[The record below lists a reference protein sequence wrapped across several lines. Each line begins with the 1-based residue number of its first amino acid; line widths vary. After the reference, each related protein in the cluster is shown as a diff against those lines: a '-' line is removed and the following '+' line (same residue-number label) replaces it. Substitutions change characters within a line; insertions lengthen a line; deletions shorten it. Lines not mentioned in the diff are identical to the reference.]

1 MKIMKNRFR
10 KRLAFL
16 LIFTI
21 LVMALSPVGCVK
33 RADAADETNTADDV
47 IKLYDKGQ
55 LIGKYGDLK
64 TTFENMTDSEGEYK
78 IIFSAEQTEPFC
90 ISILTPSAAPSR
102 YDSLLSIL
110 KSNVP
115 PS

>member
-21 LVMALSPVGCVK
+21 LVMALSPIGCVK
-33 RADAADETNTADDV
+33 RVDAADETNTADDV
-47 IKLYDKGQ
+47 IKLYNKSQ

-78 IIFSAEQTEPFC
+78 IIFSAEQTEYC
-90 ISILTPSAAPSR
+90 I
-102 YDSLLSIL
+102 DGKFGCLSVRVLNLWEIR
-110 KSNVP
+110 
-115 PS
+115 

>member
-21 LVMALSPVGCVK
+21 LIMALSPVGCVK

-47 IKLYDKGQ
+47 IKLYR
-55 LIGKYGDLK
+55 
-64 TTFENMTDSEGEYK
+64 K
-78 IIFSAEQTEPFC
+78 IW
-90 ISILTPSAAPSR
+90 
-102 YDSLLSIL
+102 
-110 KSNVP
+110 
-115 PS
+115 